1 MRKLTQIAIL
11 GCATL
16 MMSGPLQAQEF
27 QVEIHKT
34 KQLKVRGK
42 VDSVII
48 GNPEVADVS
57 VHTTTKENLLFVT
70 GRDFG
75 STNLLIFDDTGKQIY
90 SGDVIV
96 SANAST
102 FVSVRRAG
110 ETNTYDCVPR
120 CRPAQ
125 SAESAEN

>member
-1 MRKLTQIAIL
+1 MRKLAQIAVL

-16 MMSGPLQAQEF
+16 MMSTPLQAQEF

-34 KQLKVRGK
+34 KQLKVRGE
-42 VDSVII
+42 VDSIII

-57 VHTTTKENLLFVT
+57 IHTTKNSNLLFVT

-90 SGDVIV
+90 SGDIV
-96 SANAST
+96 VSENSST
-102 FVSVRRAG
+102 FVSIRRAG
-110 ETNTYDCVPR
+110 DTSTYDCVPR
-120 CRPAQ
+120 CRAAQ
-125 SAESAEN
+125 SESN